1 MNDRPDKQKVNYRT
15 HFGACQSLLRCPI
28 QSHGR
33 LLIVYLRCHQSVEN
47 RFKVLASDLQ
57 AEAKL
62 ITDSAVFALVFGSNQ
77 PDLRELQ

>member
-15 HFGACQSLLRCPI
+15 HFGACQSQLRFQN
-28 QSHGR
+28 QSSGR

-62 ITDSAVFALVFGSNQ
+62 MTDSAVFALVFGSDQ
-77 PDLRELQ
+77 ADLRELQ